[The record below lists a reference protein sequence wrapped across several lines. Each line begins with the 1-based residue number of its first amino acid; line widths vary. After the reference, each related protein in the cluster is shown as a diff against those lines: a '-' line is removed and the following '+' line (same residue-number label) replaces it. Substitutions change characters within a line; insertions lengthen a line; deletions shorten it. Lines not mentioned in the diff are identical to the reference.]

1 MAELYNKI
9 GLGLMG
15 WSPVSFG
22 LAQGDRQD
30 ESHGL
35 VHKLLNKV
43 QNSDD
48 AGENILPFKLIIIR
62 EKYLQKGLLGKFY
75 KEKLENSQNY
85 QGKVS

>member
-43 QNSDD
+43 QSSDVL
-48 AGENILPFKLIIIR
+48 AMRVCLKTIAIC
-62 EKYLQKGLLGKFY
+62 
-75 KEKLENSQNY
+75 
-85 QGKVS
+85 

>member
-43 QNSDD
+43 QNSDVL
-48 AGENILPFKLIIIR
+48 AMRVCLKTIAIC
-62 EKYLQKGLLGKFY
+62 
-75 KEKLENSQNY
+75 
-85 QGKVS
+85 

>member
-22 LAQGDRQD
+22 LAQGDKHE

-35 VHKLLNKV
+35 VTKLLLKV
-43 QNSDD
+43 RLKWSLKKN
-48 AGENILPFKLIIIR
+48 
-62 EKYLQKGLLGKFY
+62 LQ
-75 KEKLENSQNY
+75 
-85 QGKVS
+85 

>member
-22 LAQGDRQD
+22 LAQGDSQD

-48 AGENILPFKLIIIR
+48 VLRSEN
-62 EKYLQKGLLGKFY
+62 LGPRI
-75 KEKLENSQNY
+75 NPRQS
-85 QGKVS
+85 

>member
-43 QNSDD
+43 QNSDVL
-48 AGENILPFKLIIIR
+48 AARVCLKQSWAINL
-62 EKYLQKGLLGKFY
+62 
-75 KEKLENSQNY
+75 
-85 QGKVS
+85 